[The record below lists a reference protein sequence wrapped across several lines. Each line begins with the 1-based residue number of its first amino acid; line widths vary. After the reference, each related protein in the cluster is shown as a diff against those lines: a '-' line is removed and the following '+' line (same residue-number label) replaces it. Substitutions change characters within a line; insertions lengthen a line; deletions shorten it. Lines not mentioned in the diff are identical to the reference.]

1 MSTLDDWIAEATAAL
16 GLPADSVPAP
26 VRDQLLDVTRDV
38 AHGVTRIAGPL
49 TCYLIGIAVGRGADP
64 STAAAAIGSAL
75 PLDEATAA
83 AEAEQHG
90 HHHHGHGDH

>member
-1 MSTLDDWIAEATAAL
+1 MSTLDDWITEATTAL
-16 GLPADSVPAP
+16 GLPTDSVPTP

-64 STAAAAIGSAL
+64 GTAAAAIGAVL
-75 PLDEATAA
+75 PLDEQTAA
-83 AEAEQHG
+83 AEARQHG
-90 HHHHGHGDH
+90 HQHGPGGH